1 MKEREKYNL
10 KEWYVA
16 WQTIKLYRVW
26 EVRDKMMGG
35 GIWWL
40 TGATDRNLLEKG
52 ETECGFCNDHH
63 ENGGLLKKQL
73 FCYLLFWFLWP
84 CLRPNWGAVG
94 PVVLLEQGC
103 MSEDKELAGATQP
116 MYSWWCHRSRR
127 ILASK
132 SSLCQGG
139 RANLTWTVL
148 VWILKILKVV
158 WNSLQN
164 SMWFAGKTWLKNLR

>member
-1 MKEREKYNL
+1 MTDRSN
-10 KEWYVA
+10 
-16 WQTIKLYRVW
+16 WQEPSGKGRDRVW
-26 EVRDKMMGG
+26 
-35 GIWWL
+35 
-40 TGATDRNLLEKG
+40 LL
-52 ETECGFCNDHH
+52 
-63 ENGGLLKKQL
+63 Q
-73 FCYLLFWFLWP
+73 WP
-84 CLRPNWGAVG
+84 SWERG
-94 PVVLLEQGC
+94 PFEEAVVLLLVVLVSVTVSEAELRSCWACCAFRAGMHVGGDQSVKVEFYWVPIEWEG
-103 MSEDKELAGATQP
+103 SEDKELAGATQP